1 MKTVQVNINRAN
13 KDPINYFTTLGLKH
27 LEFPEGTKKEH
38 INVVIKTEKNEIQ
51 VTEDTQLMNII
62 STTSQMPILIFH
74 TIARPFSSYT
84 FQEASKLFNLKV
96 DSMGEC
102 PVYHQGI
109 ADLVGMDRYINDTVW
124 DLMCLHRAYGD
135 VSGTNEAQYS
145 VFIRAVLVGIIHT
158 YNPADNYLLLEQKV
172 IMGIYGMGPVDFVI
186 KKGNQFIGVTEA
198 KKEAISKDVETCII
212 KLSYLRKMKTVQV
225 NINRA
230 NKDPINY
237 FTTLGLKHLEFPEGT
252 KKEHINVV
260 IKTEKNEIQVTE
272 DTQLMNIIST
282 TSQMPILIF
291 HTIARPF
298 SSYTFQEASKLF
310 NLKVD
315 SMGECPVYH
324 QGIADLVGMD
334 RYINDT
340 VWDLMCLHRAYG
352 DVSGTNEAQYS
363 VFIRAVLV
371 GIIHT
376 YNPAD
381 NYLLLEQKVIMGIYG
396 MGPVDFVI
404 KKGNQF
410 IGVTEAKKEAISK

>member
-1 MKTVQVNINRAN
+1 
-13 KDPINYFTTLGLKH
+13 
-27 LEFPEGTKKEH
+27 
-38 INVVIKTEKNEIQ
+38 
-51 VTEDTQLMNII
+51 
-62 STTSQMPILIFH
+62 
-74 TIARPFSSYT
+74 
-84 FQEASKLFNLKV
+84 
-96 DSMGEC
+96 
-102 PVYHQGI
+102 
-109 ADLVGMDRYINDTVW
+109 
-124 DLMCLHRAYGD
+124 
-135 VSGTNEAQYS
+135 
-145 VFIRAVLVGIIHT
+145 
-158 YNPADNYLLLEQKV
+158 
-172 IMGIYGMGPVDFVI
+172 
-186 KKGNQFIGVTEA
+186 
-198 KKEAISKDVETCII
+198 VETCII

-410 IGVTEAKKEAISK
+410 IGVTEAKKEAISKGFAQNLIQLHTSYMYPIVQKSSLPPINLSVIGHEFDEKKVKEEVSALFSYLKWSMDLFVEILYMDDSNAKRQKLNL

>member
-74 TIARPFSSYT
+74 TK
-84 FQEASKLFNLKV
+84 ASKLFNLKV

-198 KKEAISKDVETCII
+198 KKEAISK
-212 KLSYLRKMKTVQV
+212 
-225 NINRA
+225 
-230 NKDPINY
+230 
-237 FTTLGLKHLEFPEGT
+237 
-252 KKEHINVV
+252 
-260 IKTEKNEIQVTE
+260 
-272 DTQLMNIIST
+272 
-282 TSQMPILIF
+282 
-291 HTIARPF
+291 
-298 SSYTFQEASKLF
+298 
-310 NLKVD
+310 
-315 SMGECPVYH
+315 
-324 QGIADLVGMD
+324 
-334 RYINDT
+334 
-340 VWDLMCLHRAYG
+340 
-352 DVSGTNEAQYS
+352 
-363 VFIRAVLV
+363 
-371 GIIHT
+371 
-376 YNPAD
+376 
-381 NYLLLEQKVIMGIYG
+381 
-396 MGPVDFVI
+396 
-404 KKGNQF
+404 
-410 IGVTEAKKEAISK
+410 